1 MTVNILL
8 TIHNIIFLT
17 GKYRSCSH
25 LTAQRLFVMMEG
37 GGKTGLLKNP
47 KNVNVAIYIFDKLI
61 LTGISGGGV
70 AL

>member
-1 MTVNILL
+1 
-8 TIHNIIFLT
+8 
-17 GKYRSCSH
+17 
-25 LTAQRLFVMMEG
+25 MMEG
-37 GGKTGLLKNP
+37 GGKIGLLKNP